1 MKKLIAIDLDGTTL
15 NQDSKITDK
24 TAKTLRRA
32 IEDGH
37 SVVIATGR
45 PYRMSKNFYQEL
57 QLTTPMINFN
67 GALVHLPEKSWI
79 GEQETSFNRSI
90 VFDLMSEKKNL
101 KLDFIAAENRDT
113 FFIDD
118 LNFFD
123 QHFFASDF
131 ATNENL
137 LTVNTLQTNP
147 TSVLLR
153 SQPENVGSVSEELK
167 QQYGHEVE
175 VNTWGGPNP
184 ILEVVAK
191 GIHKAHGLKRVIDT
205 LDMNQKDIIAFGD
218 EHNDVDMLKFAGWGV
233 SMANGTD
240 QLKSVAND
248 ITEKPNTEDG
258 MADYLTK
265 YLDL

>member
-15 NQDSKITDK
+15 NQDSKISDK
-24 TAKTLRRA
+24 TVKTLHRA

-45 PYRMSKNFYQEL
+45 PYRMSKNFYRQL

-67 GALVHLPEKSWI
+67 GALVHLPGKTWA
-79 GEQETSFNRSI
+79 GEQETSFNRKI
-90 VFDLMSEKKNL
+90 VFDLISEKKNL
-101 KLDFIAAENRDT
+101 KLDFIAAENRET

-118 LNFFD
+118 LKFFD

-131 ATNENL
+131 ATNDNL
-137 LTVNTLQTNP
+137 LTVNTLKTNP

-153 SQPENVGSVSEELK
+153 SQPENVNSVSDELK
-167 QQYGHEVE
+167 QQFGHEVE

-191 GIHKAHGLKRVIDT
+191 GIQKAHGLKRVIEN
-205 LDMNQKDIIAFGD
+205 LNLKSEDILAFGD

-233 SMANGTD
+233 AMANGTD
-240 QLKSVAND
+240 QLKAVADD

-258 MADYLTK
+258 LADYLTK